1 MSQDELIGR
10 LRAHERQCLDEAKRA
25 RDAISALEGVAITRA
40 APAVGK
46 RRPRRAVNGGG
57 VAPEAVLDALRTVP
71 ESRAATRIVADAL
84 GVSPK
89 VVLPKLKELQ
99 KSGAVRR
106 EGGVTTPVWAIA

>member
-1 MSQDELIGR
+1 MSQDDELIGR

-25 RDAISALEGVAITRA
+25 RSARLRGSRSRV
-40 APAVGK
+40 
-46 RRPRRAVNGGG
+46 PRRRSGNVGHGERSTGAEWR
-57 VAPEAVLDALRTVP
+57 PKAVLDALRTVP